1 MFLKYGTLSNCIKK
15 RCLLK
20 MKIPESQARLT
31 KSECPRDGLGPVFFV
46 CFFFLKQ
53 VLSVIDNTT
62 LEFKNHW
69 LEEILDTSEN

>member
-20 MKIPESQARLT
+20 MKIPESQSRLT
-31 KSECPRDGLGPVFFV
+31 KSECPGDGLGPVF
-46 CFFFLKQ
+46 FFFLKQ

-62 LEFKNHW
+62 LKFKNHW